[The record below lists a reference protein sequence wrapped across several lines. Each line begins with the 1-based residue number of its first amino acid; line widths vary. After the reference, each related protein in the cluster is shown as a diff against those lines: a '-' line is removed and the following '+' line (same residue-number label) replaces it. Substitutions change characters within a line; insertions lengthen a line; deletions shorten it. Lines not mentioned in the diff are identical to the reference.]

1 MTVDFESD
9 RGLGPVAAD
18 FRGRCLALLLDTMT
32 KGREPA
38 LRLAQ
43 LGCLAAL
50 AAVAGQWTGAESG
63 EPIWAGMLVV
73 IECRSF
79 STPC

>member
-1 MTVDFESD
+1 MTVDFAQITALAPLLLIS
-9 RGLGPVAAD
+9 GAG
-18 FRGRCLALLLDTMT
+18 CLSLLLDTMT

-50 AAVAGQWTGAESG
+50 GSRGPMDRG
-63 EPIWAGMLVV
+63 
-73 IECRSF
+73 
-79 STPC
+79 

>member
-1 MTVDFESD
+1 MTVDFD
-9 RGLGPVAAD
+9 QIAALAPLLLIS
-18 FRGRCLALLLDTMT
+18 GAGCLALLLDTMT

-50 AAVAGQWTGAESG
+50 AAVAGQWTGAESANRSG
-63 EPIWAGMLVV
+63 PACWLW